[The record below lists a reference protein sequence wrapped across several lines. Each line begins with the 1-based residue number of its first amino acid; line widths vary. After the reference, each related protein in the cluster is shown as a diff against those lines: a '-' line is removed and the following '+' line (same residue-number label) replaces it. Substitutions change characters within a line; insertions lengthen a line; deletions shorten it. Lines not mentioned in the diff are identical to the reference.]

1 METVGDYRRSQPLND
16 LLKGVETALKTNPND
31 AFFAIWLQRLELLAT
46 AERYYAMRGWQWAD
60 EETGFGIFDRQ
71 PQAAMLLDGF
81 LMDDPV
87 EIRPLIER
95 ALYSRGRLL
104 YWMAKERGGARERA
118 VSAKDLEVLAQ
129 KHPDDELLAMYTGR
143 QIDPPDACDCLAP
156 TAGAPAWSN
165 VQREALCRLRM
176 LVHWW
181 VEQRQNEQGELGG
194 KLGDDVEML
203 RWWAPLCLVGDE
215 TALRGW
221 QRLADGVWYSRHVSE
236 GYARKVADVEHAA
249 EFIADTTPLMLL
261 YSNDP
266 SYEKRLAYSARHFET
281 LWTGISA
288 GGNRHFRSAW
298 FSSTA
303 INTDGPRGRDVEY
316 NTRATQSLR
325 YLAWRR
331 PDPQLIRLLH
341 EWSTAWAD
349 AAMRTDK
356 GKPKGL
362 IPASIRFPD
371 DAINGDG
378 PNWYEANMYWDFYEW
393 QHYAGSLMLDQLLF
407 TYTLTGDAHL
417 LEPMFATLEL
427 IRSEQQKVSQAK
439 LASPEEGS
447 STWAAVSLIHSTLF
461 WTVVEQWRDRTGD
474 SRWDDLIVRYGTDS
488 GRYQTSGD
496 ERHLVNGL
504 EVLLEDLR
512 YNTPLKTTEA
522 IYTDRVRVRAQNC

>member
-1 METVGDYRRSQPLND
+1 
-16 LLKGVETALKTNPND
+16 
-31 AFFAIWLQRLELLAT
+31 
-46 AERYYAMRGWQWAD
+46 
-60 EETGFGIFDRQ
+60 
-71 PQAAMLLDGF
+71 
-81 LMDDPV
+81 
-87 EIRPLIER
+87 
-95 ALYSRGRLL
+95 
-104 YWMAKERGGARERA
+104 
-118 VSAKDLEVLAQ
+118 
-129 KHPDDELLAMYTGR
+129 
-143 QIDPPDACDCLAP
+143 
-156 TAGAPAWSN
+156 
-165 VQREALCRLRM
+165 M

-261 YSNDP
+261 YSDDP
-266 SYEKRLAYSARHFET
+266 SYEKRLAYSARHLET

-331 PDPQLIRLLH
+331 PNPQLIRLLH

-427 IRSEQQKVSQAK
+427 IRSEQQKVSQAN

-447 STWAAVSLIHSTLF
+447 STWAAVSLIHNTLF

-496 ERHLVNGL
+496 ERHLGL

-522 IYTDRVRVRAQNC
+522 IYTDRVRVRGAELLKRMLTGDGIEDNLSPYYAVSWQKTDADFTAPFGERGRTRLEVQLFSHGRADREALMRVWRAKPGKYELRCAAEGLAPHIERVTLSEPGQRIPIKLPTRRLLTVTLQPKP